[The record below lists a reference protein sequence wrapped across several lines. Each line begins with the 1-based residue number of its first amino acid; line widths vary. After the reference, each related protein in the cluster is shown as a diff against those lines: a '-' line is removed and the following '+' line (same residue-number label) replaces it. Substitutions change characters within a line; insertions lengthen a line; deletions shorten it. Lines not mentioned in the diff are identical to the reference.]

1 MSILS
6 IEYPD
11 SLPALTSQ
19 SLEEF
24 ERESKLAL
32 AMKMY
37 ELGRWSSGQ
46 AARVA
51 GVSRARFLL
60 ECPRFNVPTVRW
72 EDEEIEA
79 EFAGLDDDE
88 F

>member
-1 MSILS
+1 MSTLQ

-11 SLPALTSQ
+11 SLPALTCQ
-19 SLEEF
+19 SVEEF

-32 AMKMY
+32 AVKMY

-51 GVSRARFLL
+51 GLPRGRFLL
-60 ECPRFNVPTVRW
+60 ECPRFNVASVRW
-72 EDEEIEA
+72 DDAEIEA
-79 EFAGLDDDE
+79 EFAGLDGHE
-88 F
+88 S